1 MPDRQPQPAGVAA
14 LDLPWPAASPARP
27 AAQSSAPATAD
38 LLLVAT
44 DLVYRYADQAEP
56 ALRGVSV
63 SLARGS
69 TLGLL
74 GPNGSGKA
82 TLINLLVGLL
92 GLQGGTVE
100 RHGVSRAGGSD
111 HRTAPVVAWVP
122 QEYAFYPQL
131 DCLENLRFF
140 ASMLA
145 LPKAEQAR
153 RVERVTDACLLQEF
167 ARRPARQCS
176 GGVRRRLN
184 IAIALLQQPDVL
196 LLDEPT
202 VGVDPQSRSF
212 LLEQVRSLAR
222 EGCAVVYAT
231 HYMEEVA
238 TTCHEILLLDHGRVL
253 ADGNLQTLLRG
264 DVDGPPFDN
273 LEALFMHHTHRSLRD

>member
-1 MPDRQPQPAGVAA
+1 MPDR
-14 LDLPWPAASPARP
+14 
-27 AAQSSAPATAD
+27 
-38 LLLVAT
+38 LLVAT
-44 DLVYRYADQAEP
+44 ELVYRYAGQAEP

-63 SLARGS
+63 SLSRGS

-74 GPNGSGKA
+74 GPNGSGKS

-92 GLQGGTVE
+92 ALQGGSVE
-100 RHGVSRAGGSD
+100 RHGDGGTPSS
-111 HRTAPVVAWVP
+111 PVVAWVP

-131 DCLENLRFF
+131 SCLENLRFF

-145 LPKAEQAR
+145 LPKAEQAAR
-153 RVERVTDACLLQEF
+153 IARVIDACLLQEF
-167 ARRPARQCS
+167 ASRPARHCS

-184 IAIALLQQPDVL
+184 IAIALLQEPDVL

-212 LLEQVRSLAR
+212 LLDQVRALAR
-222 EGCAVVYAT
+222 DGCAVVYAT